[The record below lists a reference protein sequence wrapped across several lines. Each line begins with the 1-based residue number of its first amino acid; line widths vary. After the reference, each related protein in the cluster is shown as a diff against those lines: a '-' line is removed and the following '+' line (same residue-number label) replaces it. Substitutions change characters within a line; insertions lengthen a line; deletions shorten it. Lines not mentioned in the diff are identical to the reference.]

1 MNAFKIK
8 HNFYYKK
15 YIISQIKKKKK
26 KKIAYNMC
34 ICIDTF
40 KLNTISIIKI

>member
-15 YIISQIKKKKK
+15 YIIIQIIKK